1 MKKPFKK
8 HFSKKKNP
16 TTPNFPTSPNLD
28 NLRLNKFMAHCGI
41 GTRRECE
48 ALIREG
54 LVMVND
60 EVVKEAAYRV
70 QKEDVIKYEGNILAI
85 DKEYIYVLL
94 NKPKGYLPVFEIVE
108 GEKTFKNIFGERI
121 KVPIKPVGEVM
132 PSFMGLLLF
141 TDDGVLIEKLKQVEN
156 SLKSIY
162 HLILSESI
170 SDEAFKKLQDDLNQ
184 NEPNI
189 ESISYVKGE
198 GKKNLGVE
206 VKNMSDKDL
215 KKYFDSKGFEI
226 EKVDRVALGDLTK
239 KDLPRGRYRFL
250 TEKEII
256 FLKHFG

>member
-8 HFSKKKNP
+8 NFSKKKK
-16 TTPNFPTSPNLD
+16 TTPPNFPTSPSLE

-60 EVVKEAAYRV
+60 EVIKEAAYRV
-70 QKEDVIKYEGNILAI
+70 QKEDVIKYDGKILEI

-108 GEKTFKNIFGERI
+108 GEKTFQNIFGNRI
-121 KVPIKPVGEVM
+121 KVAIAPIGEVM

-141 TDDGVLIEKLKQVEN
+141 TDDGVLIEKLKQADK

-162 HLILSESI
+162 HLILSEPI
-170 SDEAFKKLQDDLNQ
+170 SDEEFKKLQDELTQ

-198 GKKNLGVE
+198 SKKDLGVE
-206 VKNMSDKDL
+206 VKNMSDKEL
-215 KKYFDSKGFEI
+215 EKYFDAKGIKI
-226 EKVDRVALGDLTK
+226 EKVDRVALADLTK